1 MGKGVVLGG
10 VITALFVAGA
20 IFAVSSGASPASAGS
35 LAAGSAKIEGCGCQK
50 DGGNCGCTDK
60 ESCGCKGS
68 CNGQTGAAAG
78 AKSGCGCKK

>member
-1 MGKGVVLGG
+1 MGG

-35 LAAGSAKIEGCGCQK
+35 PATDSVKVGDCGCQK
-50 DGGNCGCTDK
+50 DGGSCGCTDK

-68 CNGQTGAAAG
+68 CNGQTGVAAG
-78 AKSGCGCKK
+78 VKSSCGCKK